1 MEASGPIE
9 RRFNP
14 YTDNGGTVLGV
25 AGEDFA
31 VIASDTRLSE
41 YYSIHAR
48 DVPKLFKLTPQM
60 VLGCAGFHG
69 DVLTLTKEMNEATQ
83 VYQYEHGRTIST
95 PATAEMLSKKL
106 YYRRFFPFYT
116 YNVLVGLDT
125 EGKGA
130 VYGFDPIGSFERET
144 FRASGSAASL
154 LQPLLDNQIGYHNQ
168 PNAKREPLSRD
179 KAVALVREVF
189 SCAAERDIQTGDG
202 VVISV
207 ITKDGVKE
215 SFYPLRSD

>member
-1 MEASGPIE
+1 MEVSGPTQ
-9 RRFNP
+9 RRFSP

-48 DVPKLFKLTPQM
+48 DVSKLFQLSDHM
-60 VLGCAGFHG
+60 VLGCAGFYG
-69 DVLTLTKEMNEATQ
+69 DVLTLTKEMNMAAQ
-83 VYQYEHGRTIST
+83 IYQYEHGRTISC

-116 YNVLVGLDT
+116 YNVLVGLDA

-154 LQPLLDNQIGYHNQ
+154 LQPLLDNQIGYKNQ
-168 PNAKREPLSRD
+168 PNAKPEPLSME
-179 KAVALVREVF
+179 KAISLVREVF

-202 VVISV
+202 VVISI
-207 ITKDGVKE
+207 ITKAGTE
-215 SFYPLRSD
+215 ERAYPLRSD

>member
-1 MEASGPIE
+1 MEASGPTE
-9 RRFNP
+9 RRFQP

-31 VIASDTRLSE
+31 VVASDTRLSE

-48 DVPKLFKLTPQM
+48 DVSKLFRLSPKM
-60 VLGCAGFHG
+60 VLGCAGFYG
-69 DVLTLTKEMNEATQ
+69 DVLTLTKEMNMATQ
-83 VYQYEHGRTIST
+83 IYEYEHGRTIT
-95 PATAEMLSKKL
+95 CPATAEMLSKKL

-116 YNVLVGLDT
+116 YNVLVGLDA

-144 FRASGSAASL
+144 FRASGSSASL
-154 LQPLLDNQIGYHNQ
+154 LQPLLDNQIGYHNM
-168 PNAKREPLSRD
+168 PNAKREPLTQE
-179 KAVALVREVF
+179 KVVALVREVF

-202 VVISV
+202 VVINI
-207 ITKDGVKE
+207 ITKDGIKE
-215 SFYPLRSD
+215 EFYPLRSD

>member
-1 MEASGPIE
+1 ME

-14 YTDNGGTVLGV
+14 YTDNGGTVLGI

-31 VIASDTRLSE
+31 VVASDTRLSE

-48 DVPKLFKLTPQM
+48 DVSKLFRLSPNM
-60 VLGCAGFHG
+60 VLACAGFYG
-69 DVLTLTKEMNEATQ
+69 DVLTLTKEMNMAAQIYE
-83 VYQYEHGRTIST
+83 YEHGRTISC

-116 YNVLVGLDT
+116 YNILVGLDND
-125 EGKGA
+125 GKGA
-130 VYGFDPIGSFERET
+130 VYGFDPIGSFERDT
-144 FRASGSAASL
+144 FGAAGSAASL

-168 PNAKREPLSRD
+168 PNAVREPLTIE
-179 KAVALVREVF
+179 KTVALVKEVF
-189 SCAAERDIQTGDG
+189 ACAAERDIQTGDG

-207 ITKDGVKE
+207 ITRDGIKE
-215 SFYPLRSD
+215 ELFPLRRD